1 MTLLEKQL
9 HKRVY
14 TRKIYN
20 GVCGSKHTIKT
31 GVVYDSDADARVK
44 LWVKF
49 GALQQDA
56 TGMFDKGTYMTKGAD
71 QHKVRL
77 KVGREVEGTTYEV
90 QDIILSGTPDGD
102 SKIYFDIIEPGKY
115 TISAFNEATGN
126 CSGGRCEFGTETVS
140 NAFGTERE
148 ISTCWYSP
156 VFSLGNISQ
165 DEIDRIDTDRT
176 SRFIQEQTGNPQ
188 GYTPPSVN
196 IVGDEKQKKLVY
208 GGMALASLV
217 AITTLLR

>member
-1 MTLLEKQL
+1 MTLYEIQKHKQTF
-9 HKRVY
+9 

-31 GVVYDSDADARVK
+31 GIVYDSDADARVK

-49 GALQQDA
+49 GALQQE
-56 TGMFDKGTYMTKGAD
+56 GMDGTYMKKGAD
-71 QHKVRL
+71 EHKVRL
-77 KVGREVEGTTYEV
+77 KVGREVDGTTYEV
-90 QDIILSGTPDGD
+90 HDIILSGTPDGD

-115 TISAFNEATGN
+115 FISAFNEATGN
-126 CSGGRCEFGTETVS
+126 CSGGRCEFGTETIVGL
-140 NAFGTERE
+140 NWLNPTTQE

-156 VFSLGNISQ
+156 VFYLGNISQ
-165 DEIDRIDTDRT
+165 EEIDRINVERT
-176 SRFIQEQTGNPQ
+176 SQYIQEQTGNNQ
-188 GYTPPSVN
+188 GYIPPTYN

-217 AITTLLR
+217 AITTLMR

>member
-1 MTLLEKQL
+1 MTLYEIQKHKQT
-9 HKRVY
+9 Y

-56 TGMFDKGTYMTKGAD
+56 TGMFDKGTYMSEGAD
-71 QHKVRL
+71 EHKVRL
-77 KVGREVEGTTYEV
+77 KVERVVDGTTYEV
-90 QDIILSGTPDGD
+90 HDIILSGTPDGD

-115 TISAFNEATGN
+115 IISAFNEATGN

-140 NAFGTERE
+140 GFFGDEQE

-156 VFSLGNISQ
+156 RFYLGNISQ
-165 DEIDRIDTDRT
+165 EEIDRIDVDRT
-176 SRFIQEQTGNPQ
+176 SQYIQEQTGNPQ

>member
-1 MTLLEKQL
+1 MTLIEKQL

-14 TRKIYN
+14 TRKIYE

-49 GALQQDA
+49 GALQQEG
-56 TGMFDKGTYMTKGAD
+56 TGWFQEGTYMSNRAD

-77 KVGREVEGTTYEV
+77 KVEREVEGTNYEV
-90 QDIILSGTPDGD
+90 HDIILSGTPDGD
-102 SKIYFDIIEPGKY
+102 SKIYFDIIEPGEY

-156 VFSLGNISQ
+156 VFYLGNISQ
-165 DEIDRIDTDRT
+165 DEIDRIDADRT
-176 SRFIQEQTGNPQ
+176 SQFMREQTGNSQ
-188 GYTPPSVN
+188 GTTPPTVN
-196 IVGDEKQKKLVY
+196 IVDDEKEKILVY